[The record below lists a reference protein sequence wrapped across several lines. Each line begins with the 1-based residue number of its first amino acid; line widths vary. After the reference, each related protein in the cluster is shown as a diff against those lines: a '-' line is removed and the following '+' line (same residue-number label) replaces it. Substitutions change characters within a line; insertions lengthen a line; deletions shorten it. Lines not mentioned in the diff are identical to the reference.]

1 MLTLNI
7 LFYNLIA
14 VIIILFGLIISMF
27 CINRITL
34 FLYKQKINKTVLI
47 IIHLFLISLA
57 FRVVYDIF
65 NTLIP
70 DETNVYIMTSFFV
83 SVIISSSSK
92 FIKPYLKSL
101 HV

>member
-1 MLTLNI
+1 MLTINI
-7 LFYNLIA
+7 LVYNLIA
-14 VIIILFGLIISMF
+14 VIIILFGLMISMF

-34 FLYKQKINKTVLI
+34 FLDKQKINKTILI
-47 IIHLFLISLA
+47 ITHLFLISLA
-57 FRVVYDIF
+57 FRVVYYIF

-101 HV
+101 HI